1 MKANIKKLCC
11 FYFPDITSKYYYFI
25 IFVIASLLRR
35 SIPRIISYKT
45 SENNKQK
52 LNPYDQDKI
61 SKYFDVFSNTF
72 GDVLTGFVHCMN
84 RQQKKDA
91 TKRKNSDVDI
101 KYIYKDITKKNK
113 EFFKKLLKISII
125 DFTCQLIFFYDS
137 LSNKKRINANQKIHN
152 IDYLYTFLGIGII
165 ARYIISTKLLKTNF
179 YFHHKLTFLLTILVI
194 AIISGF
200 ECAYKI
206 KEYSP
211 YCLLISF
218 IQSILYSFEDIYNKD
233 AFNKHF
239 ILPATILFY
248 KGICTFSY
256 FLIFSIFLFC
266 FDNIFDKMDFNKEEI
281 LYLILIKGS
290 FIIFNIVRC
299 VYYVSV
305 IYFFSS
311 QHISILNVLEMIMLS
326 FYYFI
331 DKKYINKNKDKNNYF
346 YLGYGI
352 DIMEIIAC
360 FILLFLSMIYNE
372 VIIIDNVKMKEKTH
386 YFLLLKADEEKLEPL
401 DNLSELRNENESIDY
416 H

>member
-1 MKANIKKLCC
+1 MNANIKKLCC
-11 FYFPDITSKYYYFI
+11 FYFPDITSKYCYFI
-25 IFVIASLLRR
+25 VFVIASLLRR

-45 SENNKQK
+45 SENNMEN
-52 LNPYDQDKI
+52 LNPYDKDKI

-72 GDVLTGFVHCMN
+72 GDVLTGIVHCMS
-84 RQQKKDA
+84 RQRKKDA
-91 TKRKNSDVDI
+91 PKRKNSEFHI

-113 EFFKKLLKISII
+113 EFLKKLMKISII

-137 LSNKKRINANQKIHN
+137 LSNKKRINANKKIRN

-218 IQSILYSFEDIYNKD
+218 IQTVLYSFEDIFIKD

-256 FLIFSIFLFC
+256 FFIFSIFLFC
-266 FDNIFDKMDFNKEEI
+266 FDNF
-281 LYLILIKGS
+281 
-290 FIIFNIVRC
+290 
-299 VYYVSV
+299 
-305 IYFFSS
+305 YFF
-311 QHISILNVLEMIMLS
+311 
-326 FYYFI
+326 
-331 DKKYINKNKDKNNYF
+331 
-346 YLGYGI
+346 
-352 DIMEIIAC
+352 
-360 FILLFLSMIYNE
+360 
-372 VIIIDNVKMKEKTH
+372 
-386 YFLLLKADEEKLEPL
+386 
-401 DNLSELRNENESIDY
+401 
-416 H
+416 